1 MGMAIGVRVEK
12 PEKVGEPGRTGAAV
26 ATTGP
31 PERAGFWRR
40 AWRFAR
46 RVQQAMSNDNLT
58 LVAAGVAFYWM
69 LALFPAI
76 IAMVTVYALVADA
89 QQAQDQLQPVLS
101 ALPEDA
107 RSLIVPRLAQTVDA
121 SDGGL
126 TFGLVASLLA
136 TLWATSGGMQALMTG
151 INIIYGVEETR
162 NFVRLK
168 STALGLTMGALIAA
182 GLAIALVAA
191 FPVAL
196 HAIGLDP
203 VTAVAAQAVR
213 WIMLV
218 VLVGTGLSVMF
229 RFGPAPH
236 RARWHWITPGNVTA
250 VVLWLVASLGFSLYV
265 SSFGSYNK
273 TYGALAAV
281 IVLLMWLYL
290 SAIVILLGAEIDAIR
305 EESARAGRS
314 PAAEMSV
321 DPAASLEGDPPRGAT
336 RV

>member
-1 MGMAIGVRVEK
+1 MAIGVRAEK
-12 PEKVGEPGRTGAAV
+12 AAKAERTEEAGRA
-26 ATTGP
+26 

-46 RVQQAMSNDNLT
+46 RVQEGMSNDNLT

-89 QQAQDQLQPVLS
+89 QQARDQLEPVLS
-101 ALPEDA
+101 ALPADA
-107 RSLIVPRLAQTVDA
+107 RNLILPRLDQTVDA

-126 TFGLVASLLA
+126 TFGLVASLLV

-151 INIIYGVEETR
+151 INIIYGVDETR

-168 STALGLTMGALIAA
+168 STALGLTLGALIAA
-182 GLAIALVAA
+182 GLSIGLVAA

-196 HAIGLDP
+196 DAIGLDP

-218 VLVGTGLSVMF
+218 MLIGTGLSVMY

-250 VVLWLVASLGFSLYV
+250 VGLWLVASLGFSVYV

-273 TYGALAAV
+273 T
-281 IVLLMWLYL
+281 
-290 SAIVILLGAEIDAIR
+290 
-305 EESARAGRS
+305 
-314 PAAEMSV
+314 
-321 DPAASLEGDPPRGAT
+321 
-336 RV
+336 